1 LLAYSFSKI
10 VPTPRVALYLVELL
24 PMDATLKLIIRVLI
38 ILVLLLWLLQT
49 LGVLGPT
56 MFLHR

>member
-1 LLAYSFSKI
+1 MLVSLII
-10 VPTPRVALYLVELL
+10 VLVIVGVALYLVELL

-56 MFLHR
+56 LLLHR